1 MKLPAQAVVCT
12 LSEIFP
18 STGDTWTD
26 CTEVDDSFN
35 KKGYQCVFQGYEDEK
50 RVVSLSY
57 EGMLI
62 ADDLVA
68 KGLAARTLNAATN
81 ISEDQAEHIPGIE
94 HNLGLFCFSFCLR
107 NGCFEDNSLY
117 PRAFF
122 NFCTSLILKSQFS

>member
-12 LSEIFP
+12 LSDIFP
-18 STGDTWTD
+18 STGDTWPD

-35 KKGYQCVFQGYEDEK
+35 KKGYQCVFQGYEEEK

-81 ISEDQAEHIPGIE
+81 ISEEQAEHIPGIE
-94 HNLGLFCFSFCLR
+94 HNLGLFCFSFCLQM
-107 NGCFEDNSLY
+107 DALKKIPY
-117 PRAFF
+117 IHALFF
-122 NFCTSLILKSQFS
+122 NLCTSLIV